1 MRKDGL
7 QLPSRD
13 QPALIVTYGNTT
25 RKHRPLDRDIL
36 LLGRASACD
45 IGLVSPEVAP
55 VHCAIVRTAEGWR
68 IRDCSGGRLATR
80 INGRAIHEEELRDA
94 DVLQIGTFSFEV
106 HLPASSAVQLPDDT
120 TVAEAKAPPALVQR
134 LQRSRRRLAQLALK
148 MRRRALRNDRV
159 PPTLAEL
166 ERQAESLRGLQRD
179 CESLV
184 QEYQSR
190 LNDLEKAEREVCD
203 ERAALERECAER
215 RTRLEQ
221 AEHELSRRTATGAKR
236 SAVRP
241 AVGGSRS
248 AVRPALSGTR
258 SAVRKR

>member
-1 MRKDGL
+1 MRKDGSKL
-7 QLPSRD
+7 VRLD

-36 LLGRASACD
+36 LLGRAPTCD
-45 IGLVSPEVAP
+45 IGLVSPEIAP
-55 VHCAIVRTAEGWR
+55 VHCAIVRTGDGWL

-80 INGRAIHEEELRDA
+80 INGRVIQEQPLQDT

-106 HLPASSAVQLPDDT
+106 HLPACSSTLGPDHT
-120 TVAEAKAPPALVQR
+120 PLVQPSAPAELVKR
-134 LQRSRRRLAQLALK
+134 LERSRRHLAELALK
-148 MRRRALRNDRV
+148 KRRRAQHNGPL

-166 ERQAESLRGLQRD
+166 ERQAQCLRGLQRD
-179 CESLV
+179 CEALV

-215 RTRLEQ
+215 RTKLEQ
-221 AEHELSRRTATGAKR
+221 AELELARRSKASGRR

-241 AVGGSRS
+241 TVGGSRS
-248 AVRPALSGTR
+248 AVRKLVSPP
-258 SAVRKR
+258 RKQGKE